1 MCLGGGIKNATEK
14 TLDMKTKHDA
24 VVSAE
29 IGGSLIIS
37 SGSGEGAQWHRGQ
50 IQQENQPLG
59 SKTK

>member
-1 MCLGGGIKNATEK
+1 
-14 TLDMKTKHDA
+14 MKTKHDA